1 MADWS
6 NVPKDLLL
14 KIFSMSEI
22 PDILRSAA
30 VCVTWSDAVR
40 ELRCSRLQLGNQSP
54 WLMFSADEGED
65 NPSAARFY
73 SLSEQ
78 KTYTIP
84 RPEPSIRNRL
94 CVGSSHGW
102 LITADQTSELH
113 LLNPITG
120 AQIDL
125 PSVLTYDHIEPVR
138 DERGRLTGYIER
150 TLEDD
155 RSPDPPRNTRG
166 YRLDRLRLTMYVKV
180 ILSSDPSRGDYTV
193 VVIHNPYRRISL
205 VRAGDNKWTT
215 LTSDYMYDDVL
226 FHRGQLFASAGQMC
240 LVVLDL
246 ASPHRKPRVVVPA
259 NDQVPRLHA
268 GTYLV
273 ETPWSDLLYVWRC
286 RILISHVGK
295 VIHTYNFVVYKVDV
309 EGGRLVPV
317 ERSFGDIALFLGCN
331 NSLSLALPEPI
342 RTNCIYFTDDFILSR
357 TVADWRHD
365 IGVFNYEDRSISRIF
380 PSEAPLNSWPPPIWF
395 MPKF

>member
-14 KIFSMSEI
+14 KIFPMSEI

-30 VCVTWSDAVR
+30 VCVSWSDAVR

-84 RPEPSIRNRL
+84 LPEPSIRERL

-113 LLNPITG
+113 LLNPITV
-120 AQIDL
+120 AQINL

-138 DERGRLTGYIER
+138 DERGRLTGYIEH
-150 TLEDD
+150 TLEVD
-155 RSPDPPRNTRG
+155 
-166 YRLDRLRLTMYVKV
+166 YKLDELRLHMYFKV

-193 VVIHNPYRRISL
+193 VVIHNPYRRISF
-205 VRAGDNKWTT
+205 VRAGDSKWTT
-215 LTSDYMYDDVL
+215 LTSNYRYVDAV
-226 FHRGQLFASAGQMC
+226 FHRGQLYASAGQKC

-259 NDQVPRLHA
+259 DDQVPRLILA
-268 GTYLV
+268 ATYLV
-273 ETPWSDLLYVWRC
+273 ETPWGDLLYVWRC

-295 VIHTYNFVVYKVDV
+295 VIHTHNFVVYKVDV

-365 IGVFNYEDRSISRIF
+365 IGVFNYEDRSISGIL
-380 PSEAPLNSWPPPIWF
+380 PSEAPLISWPPPIWF